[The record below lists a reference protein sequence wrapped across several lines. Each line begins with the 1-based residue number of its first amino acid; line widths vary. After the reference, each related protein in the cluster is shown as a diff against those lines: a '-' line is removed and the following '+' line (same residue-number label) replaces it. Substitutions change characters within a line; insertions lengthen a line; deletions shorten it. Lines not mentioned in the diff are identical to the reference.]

1 MNYNDNVIK
10 EIKEKWERNLN
21 EEIDYNVIENA
32 FKEIPKMNEN
42 AYQKYL
48 QFKLLHL
55 RTATNEKLFKMNIK
69 NTNICPLCKS
79 HIESI
84 NHVFLECN
92 FVIILW
98 NDIEKWIKK
107 CTKKTVKLTNIEKIF
122 GTQNS
127 DKLIDKI
134 ILNAKTI
141 IFNNRKKEK
150 IHNIFDVKRK

>member
-1 MNYNDNVIK
+1 M
-10 EIKEKWERNLN
+10 
-21 EEIDYNVIENA
+21 
-32 FKEIPKMNEN
+32 
-42 AYQKYL
+42 
-48 QFKLLHL
+48 H

-69 NTNICPLCKS
+69 NTNLCPLCKS
-79 HIESI
+79 HIETI

-107 CTKKTVKLTNIEKIF
+107 CTKKTVKLTNTEKIF

-127 DKLIDKI
+127 DKMIDKI
-134 ILNAKTI
+134 ILNAITI

-150 IHNIFDVKRK
+150 NHNIIDVKRKLYWKVRIEEYQATLNLSIENFAEIWDPIYEELWNTFGGNKLR

>member
-1 MNYNDNVIK
+1 MELSNTSFGTHRHENIGIVTCFIHKNQK
-10 EIKEKWERNLN
+10 K
-21 EEIDYNVIENA
+21 IDYNVIENA

-107 CTKKTVKLTNIEKIF
+107 CTKK
-122 GTQNS
+122 Q
-127 DKLIDKI
+127 
-134 ILNAKTI
+134 LN
-141 IFNNRKKEK
+141 
-150 IHNIFDVKRK
+150 